1 MKTLKQLLLKLIC
14 LLCVS
19 TANAQFIGPY
29 EMISDRND
37 RPKYGL
43 TDFNGRVTFEPGEIV
58 NPAVLYNNYRT
69 TLFRLTDTT
78 NWLEGMINKK
88 KQIICKPVWQKI
100 EYFEYDI
107 ARVIT
112 DAKTPI
118 YMAIHTSYTDGLIGA
133 IDTLGKV
140 VIPIK
145 YSFISHFTDSVAVF
159 TTSKYSQALRNDENT
174 IDPVHPYVG
183 KFGLINTK
191 GEIIVPEIYDY
202 ISPFIR
208 DTSAN
213 YYTVR
218 KDGLYGGIN
227 TKGEIVV
234 DIDMPTFDAAWAKR
248 CKNEKTEIISPP
260 EQTSLLDTLDLL
272 QSTKWK
278 AERYP
283 DIVMCRTFESRT
295 IKSEISYS
303 DKTIQ
308 INAIYYL
315 SDTPDSVFNKK
326 MVGKVQNGKYII
338 CRETPRPKDDH
349 FTVYE
354 ICTITENNLYLR
366 LFLEDYN
373 TNQTM
378 VFYTRQQ

>member
-1 MKTLKQLLLKLIC
+1 MFI
-14 LLCVS
+14 S
-19 TANAQFIGPY
+19 ITAKAQHNGPY
-29 EMISDRND
+29 EMITDKNIH
-37 RPKYGL
+37 YNHGFV
-43 TDFNGRVTFEPGEIV
+43 DFNGRVLFEPAETGPS
-58 NPAVLYNNYRT
+58 PAVLFENSRT
-69 TLFRLTDTT
+69 TLFLLSNTT
-78 NWLEGMINKK
+78 SWLEGMINEKK
-88 KQIICKPVWQKI
+88 EVICKPVWQKI

-112 DAKTPI
+112 DAEIPI
-118 YMAIHTSYTDGLIGA
+118 FMAVHTSYTDGLVGA

-140 VIPIK
+140 VIPVK

-159 TTSKYSQALRNDENT
+159 TTSNYSQALRDIENP

-227 TKGEIVV
+227 TKGEVVV

-278 AERYP
+278 ANRYCN
-283 DIVMCRTFESRT
+283 IVLHRTFTERT

-303 DKTIQ
+303 DKKNIV
-308 INAIYYL
+308 NAIYYL

-326 MVGKVQNGKYII
+326 MVGKVKNGKYLI
-338 CRETPRPKDDH
+338 CRQVPKPKDNH
-349 FTVYE
+349 FIVYE
-354 ICTITENNLYLR
+354 IRQLTLNKLYIMQ
-366 LFLEDYN
+366 FLKDYH
-373 TNQTM
+373 TRHTT
-378 VFYTRQQ
+378 VYYTKQ